1 MTCFIVD
8 GAFTI
13 AVLLG
18 VIAAVFARRAQA
30 NRLSDAPPA
39 RIWLG
44 GWDLYRPQ
52 FFTPLGNSYR
62 ETAVKTSWGAAAF
75 LLLSLVT
82 LFLMRGAE
90 TGICWF
96 RS

>member
-1 MTCFIVD
+1 MTCFIVN

-18 VIAAVFARRAQA
+18 VITAVFARRAQA
-30 NRLSDAPPA
+30 NRSSDAPTA
-39 RIWLG
+39 RFWLA

-52 FFTPLGNSYR
+52 FFTPLGNRYR
-62 ETAVKTSWGAAAF
+62 ETAVRASWSAAAF

>member
-1 MTCFIVD
+1 MTCFIVN

-18 VIAAVFARRAQA
+18 VIAAVFTRRAQA
-30 NRLSDAPPA
+30 NRSSDAPPA
-39 RIWLG
+39 RIWLA

-52 FFTPLGNSYR
+52 LFTPLGNRYR
-62 ETAVKTSWGAAAF
+62 EAAVKTSWSAAAF
-75 LLLSLVT
+75 LLLSLAT
-82 LFLMRGAE
+82 LFLARGAE

>member
-1 MTCFIVD
+1 MTCFIVN

-13 AVLLG
+13 TVLVG
-18 VIAAVFARRAQA
+18 VIGAVFARRAHA
-30 NRLSDAPPA
+30 NRSPDAPPA
-39 RIWLG
+39 RFWLA
-44 GWDLYRPQ
+44 GWDLYRPPL
-52 FFTPLGNSYR
+52 FTPLGNRYR
-62 ETAVKTSWGAAAF
+62 QAAVKMSWTAAAL

-82 LFLMRGAE
+82 LFSMRGAE